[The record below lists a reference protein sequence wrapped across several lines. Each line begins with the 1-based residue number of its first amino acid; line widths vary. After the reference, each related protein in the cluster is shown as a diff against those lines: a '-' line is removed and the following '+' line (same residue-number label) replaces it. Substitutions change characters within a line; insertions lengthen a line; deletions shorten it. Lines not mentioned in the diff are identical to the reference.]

1 MTWPLMILM
10 RSPGTPTTR
19 LMKLT
24 FDSCLVGREQ
34 AWSVG
39 LGAPHSLR
47 SAPTGG
53 WETRMSPTSGL
64 EKREPMRV
72 TRTRWPTASVGSIDS
87 LGMRDGFTRER
98 RVAGAGA
105 DPAAVITTT

>member
-1 MTWPLMILM
+1 MTCPLMILM

-24 FDSCLVGREQ
+24 FDLSLVGREQ

-53 WETRMSPTSGL
+53 WKTRMSPTSGL
-64 EKREPMRV
+64 EKREPMRL
-72 TRTRWPTASVGSIDS
+72 TRTRWPTSSVGSIDS
-87 LGMRDGFTRER
+87 LGMRDGLEGEGL
-98 RVAGAGA
+98 VAG
-105 DPAAVITTT
+105 